1 MEERMI
7 GSYEIVY
14 SLSNILGIY
23 AIYLFIHV
31 FYGEEVKSA
40 RRDLVL
46 FGLFYL
52 VNVSMYLFVGIPIII
67 MMCSLIGIF
76 LLAFS
81 REFKLKKALIT
92 TLYVYVILVF
102 VETFVVIVTNFVRL
116 PITEKYDYTMIWGV
130 VSIHVLNYTVVLI
143 IRNFVKAR
151 RGSHIPTSYW
161 LALLFMPA
169 SSLYILIGIIGSD
182 ELSTVQIAVRT
193 ALVLVMNFVMFFL
206 YDAMVSYYETRV
218 KEAAARQL
226 NRSYI
231 RQFEVMNDSNKK
243 VKSFRHDVKRHMA
256 ALQSLLESSKAT
268 DAKAYIS
275 EMIGQLDNE
284 SLIANTGNLII
295 DSVIN
300 FELDKALANS
310 VQVEMDAELIPP
322 KLNVTDFDMTIIL
335 SNLLSNAYQATLTIP
350 DDRKIVIKLKY
361 DKGMFYVMVKNSF
374 DGNLIYKDDT
384 LQTIKKDKANHGMG
398 LGILSRTIEKYEGEM
413 KIEHEENVFSVE
425 AFMYV

>member
-1 MEERMI
+1 
-7 GSYEIVY
+7 
-14 SLSNILGIY
+14 
-23 AIYLFIHV
+23 
-31 FYGEEVKSA
+31 
-40 RRDLVL
+40 
-46 FGLFYL
+46 
-52 VNVSMYLFVGIPIII
+52 
-67 MMCSLIGIF
+67 
-76 LLAFS
+76 
-81 REFKLKKALIT
+81 
-92 TLYVYVILVF
+92 
-102 VETFVVIVTNFVRL
+102 
-116 PITEKYDYTMIWGV
+116 
-130 VSIHVLNYTVVLI
+130 
-143 IRNFVKAR
+143 
-151 RGSHIPTSYW
+151 
-161 LALLFMPA
+161 
-169 SSLYILIGIIGSD
+169 
-182 ELSTVQIAVRT
+182 
-193 ALVLVMNFVMFFL
+193 
-206 YDAMVSYYETRV
+206 
-218 KEAAARQL
+218 
-226 NRSYI
+226 
-231 RQFEVMNDSNKK
+231 
-243 VKSFRHDVKRHMA
+243 
-256 ALQSLLESSKAT
+256 
-268 DAKAYIS
+268 
-275 EMIGQLDNE
+275 MIGQLDNE